1 MKKIASFIAGIAMLA
16 TGLAVVGSPWFLSDE
31 PKSLNRFND

>member
-16 TGLAVVGSPWFLSDE
+16 TGLAVVGTPWILTDE
-31 PKSLNRFND
+31 PKTLNRFND